1 MYFRDESKSLLNP
14 FKTTLKQIEEQ
25 FVKPVPTIYLK
36 KKKTNQLQKPLNYCQ
51 HNTKSEIIN
60 KICC

>member
-36 KKKTNQLQKPLNYCQ
+36 KKKQTNYKNPLIIVNTTQKA
-51 HNTKSEIIN
+51 K
-60 KICC
+60 